1 MYSSPLEALMSSRRI
16 TPVIALG
23 AVALLALAGCS
34 GGNSANTSESSQG
47 SDSLVIDT
55 AFSIETTDPGH
66 TYDPT
71 GNMIAKAL
79 YETLV
84 DFEGS
89 DVSTPVPG
97 LASWEQN
104 DEATEFTFTLEGD
117 RVFSD
122 GSPIEAKDVV
132 FSLQRIQGMA
142 DAKPNFLLGG
152 LTIEEVDDKTI
163 RFTSETPLLQL
174 PAILANPAL
183 GIVNADVVM
192 ENGGSTD
199 GSDSAQGFLD
209 GESAGSGPFVLDTLD
224 LSSQV
229 VLTRND
235 EYNGDEESAY
245 SRVVVRNV
253 SESAT
258 QLANLKGGDSMVA
271 MDLNGDQ
278 VAGLGDDISVDS
290 VPSGQTIFLLL
301 NQGEAGGDL
310 ANVKIAEAIRYALDY
325 DALLE
330 LAGAGAVQATGVI
343 PPGFEG
349 ALDSGVEQDLDKAKA
364 ALEEAGYTGQTLK
377 LQFPND
383 YPVGGVEFTPLAERI
398 QAQLEDAGIAVDLA
412 PAPFATELDA
422 YVNGTEGFGL
432 WFWGPDYADSANF
445 LPFAPGLK
453 VGLRAGWAAEANP
466 EIAGIA
472 AGAAAATDA
481 EQRTEAFTEFAE
493 AMQAE
498 GPFVPL
504 IVPGRNISSAS
515 SVSGAVYNSVWE
527 MDIAE
532 IQPAG

>member
-1 MYSSPLEALMSSRRI
+1 MSSRRI

-34 GGNSANTSESSQG
+34 GGNSANNSESSQG

-132 FSLQRIQGMA
+132 FSLQRIQGME

-152 LTIEEVDDKTI
+152 LRIEEVDDKTI

-229 VLTRND
+229 VLARND

-364 ALEEAGYTGQTLK
+364 ALKEAGYTGQTLK

>member
-1 MYSSPLEALMSSRRI
+1 MSSRRS
-16 TPVIALG
+16 TSVIAIG
-23 AVALLALAGCS
+23 AVALFALAGCS
-34 GGNSANTSESSQG
+34 GGNSANNGGESSG

-55 AFSIETTDPGH
+55 AFSIETADPGH

-122 GSPIEAKDVV
+122 GTPIEAKDVV
-132 FSLQRIQGMA
+132 FTLQRIQGMT

-152 LTIEEVDDKTI
+152 LTITEVDEKTI
-163 RFTSETPLLQL
+163 SITSETPLLQL

-183 GIVNADVVM
+183 GIVNSDVVI
-192 ENGGSTD
+192 ENGGSID
-199 GSDSAQGFLD
+199 GTDSAQSFLD

-229 VLTRND
+229 VLTKSD
-235 EYNGDEESAY
+235 EYNGDEEAAY
-245 SRVVVRNV
+245 GRVVVRNV

-278 VAGLGDDISVDS
+278 VSGLGDGLNVES

-301 NQGEAGGDL
+301 NQSEAVAGEL

-349 ALDSGVEQDLDKAKA
+349 ALDTGVEQDLDKAEA
-364 ALEEAGYTGQTLK
+364 ALAEAGYTGQTLK

-383 YPVGGVEFTPLAERI
+383 YPVGGVEFTPLAERV
-398 QAQLEDAGIAVDLA
+398 QAQLKDAGIAVELA

-445 LPFAPGLK
+445 LPFGPGLK

-472 AGAAAATDA
+472 AGAAAATDEA
-481 EQRTEAFTEFAE
+481 QRSEAFTSFAE

-504 IVPGRNISSAS
+504 IVPGRNIATADA
-515 SVSGAVYNSVWE
+515 VTGAVYNSVWE

-532 IQPAG
+532 ITPAG

>member
-192 ENGGSTD
+192 ENGGTTD

-364 ALEEAGYTGQTLK
+364 ALEEAGYAGQTLK

>member
-1 MYSSPLEALMSSRRI
+1 MSSRRS
-16 TPVIALG
+16 TSAIAIG
-23 AVALLALAGCS
+23 AVAIFALAGCS
-34 GGNSANTSESSQG
+34 GGNSANNSSSSQG

-55 AFSIETTDPGH
+55 AFSIETADPGH

-104 DEATEFTFTLEGD
+104 DAATEFTFTLEGD

-132 FSLQRIQGMA
+132 FTLQRIQGME

-152 LTIEEVDDKTI
+152 LTITEVDDKTI
-163 RFTSETPLLQL
+163 TITSETPLLQL

-183 GIVNADVVM
+183 GIVNSDVVI
-192 ENGGSTD
+192 ENGGNTD
-199 GSDSAQGFLD
+199 GSDSAQKFLD
-209 GESAGSGPFVLDTLD
+209 GASAGSGPFVLDTLD

-229 VLTRND
+229 VLAKND
-235 EYNGDEESAY
+235 EYNGDEEAGY

-278 VAGLGDDISVDS
+278 VAGLGDGLQVES

-301 NQGEAGGDL
+301 NQSSAVAGDL

-349 ALDSGVEQDLDKAKA
+349 ALDSGVEQDLEKSKA
-364 ALEEAGYTGQTLK
+364 ALAEAGYTGQTLK

-383 YPVGGVEFTPLAERI
+383 YPVGGVEFTPLAERV
-398 QAQLEDAGIAVDLA
+398 QAQLEDAGIAVELA

-453 VGLRAGWAAEANP
+453 VGLRAGWTAEANP

-472 AGAAAATDA
+472 AGAAAATD
-481 EQRTEAFTEFAE
+481 EDQRSEAFTAFAE

-498 GPFVPL
+498 SPFVPL
-504 IVPGRNISSAS
+504 IVPGRNIATADA
-515 SVSGAVYNSVWE
+515 VFGAVYNSVWE
-527 MDIAE
+527 IDIAE

>member
-1 MYSSPLEALMSSRRI
+1 MSSRRI
-16 TPVIALG
+16 LPALAFG

-34 GGNSANTSESSQG
+34 GGNSANTGDDSSG
-47 SDSLVIDT
+47 SGSLVIDT

-71 GNMIAKAL
+71 GNMIAKAI

-104 DEATEFTFTLEGD
+104 DTATEFTFTLEGD

-132 FSLQRIQGMA
+132 FSLQRIQGME
-142 DAKPNFLLGG
+142 DAKPNFLLAGV
-152 LTIEEVDDKTI
+152 TISEVDDKTI
-163 RFTSETPLLQL
+163 SFTTETPLLQL

-183 GIVNADVVM
+183 GIVNSDVVI
-192 ENGGSTD
+192 ENGGATD
-199 GSDSAQGFLD
+199 GSDSAQSFLD

-229 VLTRND
+229 VLTKNA

-245 SRVVVRNV
+245 DRVVVRNV

-278 VAGLGDDISVDS
+278 VAGLGDDLTVDS

-349 ALDSGVEQDLDKAKA
+349 SLDGGVSQDLDAAKA
-364 ALEEAGYTGQTLK
+364 ALAEAGYTGQTLK

-398 QAQLEDAGIAVDLA
+398 QAQLEDAGIAVELA

-445 LPFAPGLK
+445 LPFGPGLK

-466 EIAGIA
+466 EIAEIA
-472 AGAAAATDA
+472 ANAAAATDA
-481 EQRTEAFTEFAE
+481 DERTALFTEFAE

-504 IVPGRNISSAS
+504 IVPGRNIASAS
-515 SVSGAVYNSVWE
+515 AVSGAVYNSVWE

-532 IQPAG
+532 IAPAS

>member
-1 MYSSPLEALMSSRRI
+1 MSSRRN
-16 TPVIALG
+16 TSVIAFG
-23 AVALLALAGCS
+23 AIALLALAGCS
-34 GGNSANTSESSQG
+34 GGNSANNGDQSSG

-104 DEATEFTFTLEGD
+104 DSATEFTFTLEGD

-132 FSLQRIQGMA
+132 FSLQRIQGME

-152 LTIEEVDDKTI
+152 LTITEVDDKTI
-163 RFTSETPLLQL
+163 TFTSETPLLQL

-183 GIVNADVVM
+183 GIVNSDVVI

-199 GSDSAQGFLD
+199 GSDSAQKFLD

-229 VLTRND
+229 VLTKND

-278 VAGLGDDISVDS
+278 VAGLGDDLSVDS

-301 NQGEAGGDL
+301 NQGEAGGEL

-349 ALDSGVEQDLDKAKA
+349 SLDTGVTQDLDKAKA
-364 ALEEAGYTGQTLK
+364 ALAEAGYTGQTLK

-383 YPVGGVEFTPLAERI
+383 YPVGGVEFTPLAERV
-398 QAQLEDAGIAVDLA
+398 QAQLEDAGIAVELA

-445 LPFAPGLK
+445 LPFGPGLK
-453 VGLRAGWAAEANP
+453 VGLRSGWAAEANP
-466 EIAGIA
+466 EIAEIA
-472 AGAAAATDA
+472 ANAASATDA
-481 EQRTEAFTEFAE
+481 DERTALFTEFAE

-504 IVPGRNISSAS
+504 IVPGRNIASAGD
-515 SVSGAVYNSVWE
+515 VTGAVYNSVWE

-532 IQPAG
+532 IAPAG

>member
-1 MYSSPLEALMSSRRI
+1 MSSRR
-16 TPVIALG
+16 TLPALAFG

-34 GGNSANTSESSQG
+34 GGNSANNGDDSSG
-47 SDSLVIDT
+47 SGSLVIDT

-71 GNMIAKAL
+71 GNMIAKAI

-104 DEATEFTFTLEGD
+104 DTATEFTFTLEGD

-122 GSPIEAKDVV
+122 GTPIEAKDVV
-132 FSLQRIQGMA
+132 FSLQRIQGME
-142 DAKPNFLLGG
+142 DAKPNFLLAGI
-152 LTIEEVDDKTI
+152 TITEVDDKTI
-163 RFTSETPLLQL
+163 TFTSETPLLQL

-183 GIVNADVVM
+183 GIVNSDVVI
-192 ENGGSTD
+192 ENGGATD
-199 GSDSAQGFLD
+199 GSDSAQSFLD

-229 VLTRND
+229 VLTKND

-245 SRVVVRNV
+245 DRVVVRNV

-278 VAGLGDDISVDS
+278 VAGLGDDLTVDS

-349 ALDSGVEQDLDKAKA
+349 SLDGGVSQDLDAAKA
-364 ALEEAGYTGQTLK
+364 ALAEAGYTGQTLK

-398 QAQLEDAGIAVDLA
+398 QAQLEDAGIAVELA

-445 LPFAPGLK
+445 LPFGPGLK

-466 EIAGIA
+466 QIAEIAANA
-472 AGAAAATDA
+472 ASATDA
-481 EQRTEAFTEFAE
+481 DERTALFTEFAE

-504 IVPGRNISSAS
+504 IVPGRNIASAS
-515 SVSGAVYNSVWE
+515 AVSGAVYNSVWE

-532 IQPAG
+532 ITPAG

>member
-1 MYSSPLEALMSSRRI
+1 MSSRRS
-16 TPVIALG
+16 TSVIAIG

-34 GGNSANTSESSQG
+34 GGNSANNSDSSSG

-71 GNMIAKAL
+71 GNMIAKAI

-104 DEATEFTFTLEGD
+104 DTATEFTFTLEGD
-117 RVFSD
+117 RNFSD
-122 GSPIEAKDVV
+122 GTPIEAKDVV
-132 FSLQRIQGMA
+132 FSLQRIQGME
-142 DAKPNFLLGG
+142 DAKPNFLLAGI
-152 LTIEEVDDKTI
+152 TIAEVDDKTI
-163 RFTSETPLLQL
+163 TFTSETPLLQL

-183 GIVNADVVM
+183 GIVNSDLVM
-192 ENGGSTD
+192 ENGGTTD
-199 GSDSAQGFLD
+199 GSDSAQKFLD

-229 VLTRND
+229 VLTKND
-235 EYNGDEESAY
+235 EYNGDEEAAY

-278 VAGLGDDISVDS
+278 VAGLGDDLSVDS

-301 NQGEAGGDL
+301 NQGEAGGEL

-349 ALDSGVEQDLDKAKA
+349 SLDSGITQDLDKAKA
-364 ALEEAGYTGQTLK
+364 ALAESGYTGQTLK

-383 YPVGGVEFTPLAERI
+383 YPVGGVEFTPLAERV
-398 QAQLEDAGIAVDLA
+398 QAQLEDAGIAVELA

-445 LPFAPGLK
+445 LPFGPGLK
-453 VGLRAGWAAEANP
+453 VGLRSGWAAEANP
-466 EIAGIA
+466 EIAEIA
-472 AGAAAATDA
+472 ANAASATDA
-481 EQRTEAFTEFAE
+481 DERTAAFTSFAE
-493 AMQAE
+493 AMQEE

-504 IVPGRNISSAS
+504 IVPGRNIASAGD
-515 SVSGAVYNSVWE
+515 VAGAVYNSVWE

-532 IQPAG
+532 ITPAG

>member
-1 MYSSPLEALMSSRRI
+1 MSSRRS
-16 TPVIALG
+16 TSVIAIG

-34 GGNSANTSESSQG
+34 GGNSANTGGESSG

-55 AFSIETTDPGH
+55 AFSIETADPGH

-97 LASWEQN
+97 LASWKQN

-122 GSPIEAKDVV
+122 GTPIEAKDVV
-132 FSLQRIQGMA
+132 FTLQRIQGMT

-152 LTIEEVDDKTI
+152 LTITEVDEKTI
-163 RFTSETPLLQL
+163 SITSETPLLQL

-183 GIVNADVVM
+183 GIVNSDVVI

-199 GSDSAQGFLD
+199 GSDSAQSFLD

-229 VLTRND
+229 VLTKSD
-235 EYNGDEESAY
+235 EYNGDEEAAY
-245 SRVVVRNV
+245 GRVVVRNV

-278 VAGLGDDISVDS
+278 VSGLGDGLNVES

-301 NQGEAGGDL
+301 NQSEAVAGEL

-349 ALDSGVEQDLDKAKA
+349 ALDTGVEQDLDKAEA
-364 ALEEAGYTGQTLK
+364 ALAEAGYTGQTLK

-398 QAQLEDAGIAVDLA
+398 QAQLEDAGITVELA

-472 AGAAAATDA
+472 AGAAAATDDA
-481 EQRTEAFTEFAE
+481 QRSEAFTSFAE

-504 IVPGRNISSAS
+504 IVPGRNIATADA
-515 SVSGAVYNSVWE
+515 VTGAVYNSVWE

-532 IQPAG
+532 ITPAG

>member
-34 GGNSANTSESSQG
+34 GGNSANNSESSQG

-192 ENGGSTD
+192 ENGGTTD
-199 GSDSAQGFLD
+199 GTDSAQGFLD

-278 VAGLGDDISVDS
+278 VAGLGDDITVDS

-301 NQGEAGGDL
+301 NQGAAGGDL

-364 ALEEAGYTGQTLK
+364 ALEEAGYSGQTLK

-398 QAQLEDAGIAVDLA
+398 QAQLEDAGIAVELA

-515 SVSGAVYNSVWE
+515 SVAGAVYNSVWE

>member
-1 MYSSPLEALMSSRRI
+1 MSSRRI

-34 GGNSANTSESSQG
+34 GGNSANTPESSQG

-55 AFSIETTDPGH
+55 AFSIETADPGH

-122 GSPIEAKDVV
+122 GSPVEAKDVV
-132 FSLQRIQGMA
+132 FSLQRIQGME

-349 ALDSGVEQDLDKAKA
+349 ALDSGVKQDLDKAKA

>member
-1 MYSSPLEALMSSRRI
+1 MSSFSRRSL
-16 TPVIALG
+16 VAVG
-23 AVALLALAGCS
+23 AALLLVITGCS
-34 GGNSANTSESSQG
+34 GGNSANGGGDGGSSSG
-47 SDSLVIDT
+47 SLVIDT
-55 AFSIETTDPGH
+55 AFSVETADPGH
-66 TYDPT
+66 SYDPT
-71 GNMIAKAL
+71 GNMLAKAL

-132 FSLQRIQGMA
+132 FSLQRIQGMV
-142 DAKPNFLLGG
+142 DAKPNFLLTGV
-152 LTIEEVDDKTI
+152 TIEEVDERTI
-163 RFTSETPLLQL
+163 RFTTETPQLQL

-183 GIVNADVVM
+183 GIVNSDVVIS
-192 ENGGSTD
+192 NGGTTD
-199 GSDSAQGFLD
+199 GDDTAQAFLD

-224 LSSQV
+224 LSSQI
-229 VLTRND
+229 VLTGNE
-235 EYNGDEESAY
+235 EYNGDEASAY
-245 SRVVVRNV
+245 DRVVIRNV
-253 SESAT
+253 TESAT
-258 QLANLKGGDSMVA
+258 QLANLKGGDTMVA

-278 VAGLGDDISVDS
+278 VATLGDDLNVDA

-301 NQGEAGGDL
+301 NQSADNAGDL
-310 ANVKIAEAIRYALDY
+310 ANVKIAEAMRYALDY

-330 LAGAGAVQATGVI
+330 LAGEGSVQATGVI

-349 ALDSGVEQDLDKAKA
+349 ALDAGVEQDLDRAEA
-364 ALEEAGYTGQTLK
+364 ALAEAGYTGQTLK

-383 YPVGGVEFTPLAERI
+383 YPVGGVEFTPLAERV
-398 QAQLEDAGIAVDLA
+398 QAQLEDAGISVELA

-445 LPFAPGLK
+445 LPFGPGLK
-453 VGLRAGWAAEANP
+453 VGLRAGWAADANP
-466 EIAGIA
+466 EIAALA
-472 AGAAAATDA
+472 ADAASATDVD
-481 EQRTEAFTEFAE
+481 ERTAAFTEFAE
-493 AMQAE
+493 AMQAD

-504 IVPGRNISSAS
+504 IVPGRNIAAAGD
-515 SVSGAVYNSVWE
+515 VTGAVYNSVWE
-527 MDIAE
+527 IDIAE
-532 IQPAG
+532 IAPAG

>member
-1 MYSSPLEALMSSRRI
+1 MSSRR
-16 TPVIALG
+16 TLPALAFG

-34 GGNSANTSESSQG
+34 GGNSANNGDDSSG
-47 SDSLVIDT
+47 SGSLVIDT

-71 GNMIAKAL
+71 GNMIAKAI

-104 DEATEFTFTLEGD
+104 DAATEFTFTLEGD

-122 GSPIEAKDVV
+122 GTPIEAKDVV
-132 FSLQRIQGMA
+132 FSLQRIQGME
-142 DAKPNFLLGG
+142 DAKPNFLLAGI
-152 LTIEEVDDKTI
+152 TITEVDDKTI
-163 RFTSETPLLQL
+163 TFTSETPLLQL

-183 GIVNADVVM
+183 GIVNSDVVI
-192 ENGGSTD
+192 ENGGATD
-199 GSDSAQGFLD
+199 GSDSAQSFLD

-229 VLTRND
+229 VLTKND

-245 SRVVVRNV
+245 DRVVVRNV

-278 VAGLGDDISVDS
+278 VAGLGDDLTVDS

-349 ALDSGVEQDLDKAKA
+349 SLDGGVSQDLDAAKA
-364 ALEEAGYTGQTLK
+364 ALAEAGYTGQTLK

-398 QAQLEDAGIAVDLA
+398 QAQLEDAGIAVELA

-445 LPFAPGLK
+445 LPFGPGLK

-466 EIAGIA
+466 EIAEIA
-472 AGAAAATDA
+472 ANAAAATDA
-481 EQRTEAFTEFAE
+481 DERTALFTEFAE

-504 IVPGRNISSAS
+504 IVPGRNVASAS
-515 SVSGAVYNSVWE
+515 AVSGAVYNSVWE

-532 IQPAG
+532 ITPAG

>member
-1 MYSSPLEALMSSRRI
+1 MSSRRI
-16 TPVIALG
+16 TPVLAFG

-34 GGNSANTSESSQG
+34 GGNSANNAESSQG

-132 FSLQRIQGMA
+132 FSLQRIQGME

-192 ENGGSTD
+192 ENGGTTD

-349 ALDSGVEQDLDKAKA
+349 ALGSGVEQDLDKAKA